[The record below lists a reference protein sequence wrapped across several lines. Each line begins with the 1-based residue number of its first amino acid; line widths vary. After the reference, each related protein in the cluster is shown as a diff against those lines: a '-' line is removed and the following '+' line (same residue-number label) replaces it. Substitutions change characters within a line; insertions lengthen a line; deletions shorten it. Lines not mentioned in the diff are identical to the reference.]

1 MPLGAFIASPEI
13 MKVLSMDPPLGHITT
28 FGGHPVSCA
37 AGLASLK
44 LLLEG
49 DLMQEAATM
58 EALFRELLVHPA
70 IREIRGRGLYMA
82 VELGDPEKI
91 NRFMK
96 LSIENGIV
104 SDSFLFH
111 NTAFRISPPLIITP
125 DQIREVCAKLIGLMD
140 QLG

>member
-1 MPLGAFIASPEI
+1 
-13 MKVLSMDPPLGHITT
+13 
-28 FGGHPVSCA
+28 VSCA

-44 LLLEG
+44 LLLER
-49 DLMQEAATM
+49 DLIQQSATR

-125 DQIREVCAKLIGLMD
+125 GQIREVCSKLIGLMD